1 MITTIRL
8 EGAEFRAY
16 HGCYDLEK
24 KVGNRF
30 VVDVCV
36 EAEIGDAAERDD
48 VTSTVN
54 YLEVYSIVE
63 QEMKQVSNII
73 ENVAL
78 RIADRVKESWSGVLR
93 VEVTVAKLAP
103 PLGGKVGR
111 VSSTVVR

>member
-1 MITTIRL
+1 MVTTIKL
-8 EGAEFRAY
+8 EGVEFRAY

-24 KVGNRF
+24 QVGNRF
-30 VVDVCV
+30 MVDVCID
-36 EAEIGDAAERDD
+36 AEIGDAAERDD

-63 QEMKQVSNII
+63 QEMAVVSNII

-78 RIADRVKESWSGVLR
+78 RIADRIKASWQRVLR

-103 PLGGKVGR
+103 PLGGKVAR

>member
-8 EGAEFRAY
+8 EGAEFRTY

-30 VVDVCV
+30 VVDVCI

-54 YLEVYSIVE
+54 YLTVYELVRE
-63 QEMKQVSNII
+63 EMGVVSNII

-78 RIADRVKESWSGVLR
+78 RIADRIKASWDGILR

>member
-1 MITTIRL
+1 MITTIRV

-30 VVDVCV
+30 VVDVCI

-54 YLEVYSIVE
+54 YLTVYELIRE
-63 QEMKQVSNII
+63 EMAITSNIV

-78 RIADRVKESWSGVLR
+78 RIADRIKASWNDILR
-93 VEVTVAKLAP
+93 VEVRVTKLAP
-103 PLGGKVGR
+103 PLGGKVAR
-111 VSSTVVR
+111 VSATIIR